1 MQSRVEMND
10 EYIALDCALLA
21 CRETGIEAR
30 LRKIK
35 RSQNGKGVNTK
46 MELNIQAPKPN
57 GNSNGHMPLTRK
69 SRPVKADYV
78 HSTHISI
85 FDPNKY
91 MLKLPKTKKIVGDNG
106 MVRWEKTETDYLPV
120 AARIAWFRKDHPYW
134 SIMTKVEKWGDKAVV
149 MKATIKDMLGTVIAT
164 ARKKETEIGFPDYI
178 EKAETGAIGRAL
190 AMCGYGTLQAPEF
203 DEQDRLAD
211 APVEK
216 QNAN

>member
-1 MQSRVEMND
+1 MEVN
-10 EYIALDCALLA
+10 I
-21 CRETGIEAR
+21 ET
-30 LRKIK
+30 
-35 RSQNGKGVNTK
+35 
-46 MELNIQAPKPN
+46 PKTD
-57 GNSNGHMPLTRK
+57 GSSNGHLLITEK
-69 SRPVKADYV
+69 SRPVKDDSLNNA
-78 HSTHISI
+78 HISI

-106 MVRWEKTETDYLPV
+106 QVRWAKTETDYLTV

-134 SIMTKVEKWGDKAVV
+134 SIMTEVEQLANKAVV

-164 ARKKETEIGFPDYI
+164 ARKKETEVGFPDYI

-190 AMCGYGTLQAPEF
+190 AMCGYGNLQAPEF

-216 QNAN
+216 KKAN

>member
-1 MQSRVEMND
+1 MELNTQ
-10 EYIALDCALLA
+10 
-21 CRETGIEAR
+21 T
-30 LRKIK
+30 
-35 RSQNGKGVNTK
+35 QPTNGKG
-46 MELNIQAPKPN
+46 
-57 GNSNGHMPLTRK
+57 NGHALITEK
-69 SRPVKADYV
+69 SRPAKDD
-78 HSTHISI
+78 SINNGHISI

-91 MLKLPKTKKIVGDNG
+91 MLKLPKTKKITLDNG
-106 MVRWEKTETDYLPV
+106 MVKWEKTETDYLPV

-134 SIMTKVEKWGDKAVV
+134 SISTDVEQLANKAVV

-203 DEQDRLAD
+203 DEHDRLAD

-216 QNAN
+216 QKNAN

>member
-1 MQSRVEMND
+1 LKHGFNNKKEIKNR
-10 EYIALDCALLA
+10 
-21 CRETGIEAR
+21 REVNIKMEASIQTP
-30 LRKIK
+30 K
-35 RSQNGKGVNTK
+35 SNGK
-46 MELNIQAPKPN
+46 
-57 GNSNGHMPLTRK
+57 SNGHLLITRK
-69 SRPVKADYV
+69 SQPVKAD
-78 HSTHISI
+78 SPNSAHISI

-91 MLKLPKTKKIVGDNG
+91 MLKLPKTKKITLDNG
-106 MVRWEKTETDYLPV
+106 MVKWEKTETDYLPV

-134 SIMTKVEKWGDKAVV
+134 SIITKVEKWGDKAVV
-149 MKATIKDMLGTVIAT
+149 MKAIIKDSTGQIIAT

-216 QNAN
+216 AKD

>member
-1 MQSRVEMND
+1 
-10 EYIALDCALLA
+10 
-21 CRETGIEAR
+21 
-30 LRKIK
+30 
-35 RSQNGKGVNTK
+35 
-46 MELNIQAPKPN
+46 MELNIETPKTN
-57 GNSNGHMPLTRK
+57 GQSNGHMLLTKK
-69 SRPVKADYV
+69 SR
-78 HSTHISI
+78 STKTDSNYTSHISI

-91 MLKLPKTKKIVGDNG
+91 MLKLPKTKKIIGDNG
-106 MVRWEKTETDYLPV
+106 QVRWEKTETDYLPV
-120 AARIAWFRKDHPYW
+120 AARIAWFRKDHPLW
-134 SIMTKVEKWGDKAVV
+134 SIITEVDLKADKAVV

-216 QNAN
+216 TKTVN